1 MPADGVPLL
10 KVEDLRVS
18 FGRDEPRGTVVKG
31 VSFTLHPGR
40 CLGIVGESGSGKSV
54 TARSIVGLAGLGGFV
69 HAKTI
74 AFNGHSLIGQAD
86 RQWRRIRGR
95 HIGYILQDAL
105 TSLDQLRS
113 VGREVGEGL
122 ELHGVTR
129 SAAERDARVV
139 ELLTSVGLP
148 DPAIKARQL
157 PSELSGGQRQRA
169 LIASALALDPEL
181 LIADEP
187 TTALDVTVQAQV
199 LDLLEQ
205 TKARGKALILIS
217 HDLAVVS
224 RMADEVI
231 VMCNGDVVE
240 QGPAA
245 EIFARPRH
253 GYTRRL
259 IDAIPS
265 AHRRGSRLAPA
276 SAPRLRVAEEVRPE
290 AVASGP
296 LLEASGLVKRFRGP
310 DKILRTA
317 VAGVSF
323 ALAQGETLGIVG
335 ESGSG
340 KSTVARIVM
349 ALEEPDEGYVRLN
362 GLPWTGIA
370 ERERRARRR
379 FIAMVYQDPLSSF
392 DPRWTIERII
402 ADAIP
407 DTEAHRPGRV
417 SELLNLVSLPAS
429 HRGRRALD
437 LSGGQRQR
445 VAVARAVASR
455 PNVIVCDEP
464 VSALDVSVQAQILDL
479 LGDLKRELGVSYLFI
494 SHDLGVVHHVSDR
507 VLVMS
512 GGEVVESGEAD
523 DVFLAPRHPYSR
535 TLLAAV
541 PRLPIAPAA

>member
-1 MPADGVPLL
+1 MPGDNPLL

-18 FGRDEPRGTVVKG
+18 FGRDEPKGTVVKG
-31 VSFTLHPGR
+31 VSFTLRPGH
-40 CLGIVGESGSGKSV
+40 CVAIVGESGSGKSV

-69 HAKTI
+69 HAKSI
-74 AFNGHSLIGQAD
+74 AFNGQSLIGQAD

-105 TSLDQLRS
+105 VSLDQLRP

-129 SAAERDARVV
+129 SAAERDARVI
-139 ELLTSVGLP
+139 ELLTRVGLP

-157 PSELSGGQRQRA
+157 PGELSGGQRQRA

-199 LDLLEQ
+199 LDLLEE

-245 EIFARPRH
+245 GIFANPRH

-265 AHRRGSRLAPA
+265 AHRRGSRLSPA
-276 SAPRLRVAEEVRPE
+276 SAPRLRVAEEVRPD
-290 AVASGP
+290 AAASGP

-310 DKILRTA
+310 DKTLRTA

-323 ALAQGETLGIVG
+323 SLAQGETLGIVG

-362 GLPWTGIA
+362 GQPWTGIP
-370 ERERRARRR
+370 ERQRRARRR
-379 FIAMVYQDPLSSF
+379 GIALIYQDPLSSF

-407 DTEAHRPGRV
+407 GDEAHRPGRV
-417 SELLNLVSLPAS
+417 IELLDLVSLPAS
-429 HRGRRALD
+429 HRHRRALD

-455 PNVIVCDEP
+455 PKVIVCDEP

-479 LGDLKRELGVSYLFI
+479 LGDLKRELAVSYLFI

-523 DVFLAPRHPYSR
+523 EVFLSPRHPYSR

-541 PRLPIAPAA
+541 PRLPVQPAA